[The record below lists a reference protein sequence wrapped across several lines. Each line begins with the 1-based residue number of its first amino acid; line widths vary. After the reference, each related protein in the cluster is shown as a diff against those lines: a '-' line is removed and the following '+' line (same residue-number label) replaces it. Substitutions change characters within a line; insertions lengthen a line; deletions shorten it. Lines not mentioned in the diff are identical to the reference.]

1 MKDMAVPRDGNVVI
15 GMGTSDDAGVYRIDD
30 STALVQTVDFIT
42 PIVDDPFTFGRI
54 AACNSLS
61 DVYAMGGRPLTALNI
76 LCFPTGKFTLDVMR
90 EILLGGLAVLEEAKT
105 QLMGGHS
112 VDDPELKY
120 GLAVTGLV
128 DPARAVRNDAL
139 RGGDALILTKP
150 LGTGVIATAVK
161 AGMAEET
168 VTGPFVR
175 SMASL
180 NRTAAELMLLH
191 GAHACTDVT
200 GFGFIGHLSEMLG
213 GAALEI
219 VIDSS
224 AVPLLPGARAAAA
237 GGLIPAGMYRN
248 RDFVGSL
255 CRTDPSMPSDILDI
269 LFDPQTSGG
278 LLIALEEERAGGLL
292 RDLQDRGVDGSA
304 IVGHVAG
311 GSSPGILVR

>member
-1 MKDMAVPRDGNVVI
+1 MNVPHDGNVII
-15 GMGTSDDAGVYRIDD
+15 GLGTSDDAGVYRIDD
-30 STALVQTVDFIT
+30 SSALVQTVDFIT

-105 QLMGGHS
+105 QLLGGHS

-168 VTGPFVR
+168 VTEPFVR

-200 GFGFIGHLSEMLG
+200 GFGFIGHLREMLG
-213 GAALEI
+213 DAGLEI

-224 AVPLLPGARAAAA
+224 AVPLLPGARAAAVE
-237 GGLIPAGMYRN
+237 GLLPAGMYRN

-255 CRTDPSMPSDILDI
+255 CRTDPSVPSDILDI

-278 LLIALEEERAGGLL
+278 LLIALDEERAGGLL
-292 RDLQDRGVDGSA
+292 RDLKDRGVDGSA

-311 GSSPGILVR
+311 GSSPSILVR

>member
-1 MKDMAVPRDGNVVI
+1 MKGMAVPHDGNVVI
-15 GMGTSDDAGVYRIDD
+15 GMGTSDDAGVYRLDD
-30 STALVQTVDFIT
+30 SVALVQTVDFIT
-42 PIVDDPFTFGRI
+42 PIVDDPYTFGRI

-105 QLMGGHS
+105 QLLGGHS

-128 DPARAVRNDAL
+128 DPARAVRNNTP
-139 RGGDALILTKP
+139 REGDALVLTKP
-150 LGTGVIATAVK
+150 LGTGVIATAIK
-161 AGMAEET
+161 AGMAEES
-168 VTGPFVR
+168 VKASFVG

-180 NRTAAELMLLH
+180 NRPASELMLLH

-200 GFGFIGHLSEMLG
+200 GFGFIGHLKEMLG
-213 GAALEI
+213 DAGLEI

-224 AVPLLPGARAAAA
+224 AVPLLPGARAAAME
-237 GGLIPAGMYRN
+237 GLIPAGMYRN
-248 RDFVGSL
+248 RDFIGFL
-255 CRTDPSMPSDILDI
+255 CRPDPSVPADLLDL

-278 LLIALEEERAGGLL
+278 LLIALDADRAADFLHDLHEGG
-292 RDLQDRGVDGSA
+292 VNAAA
-304 IVGHVAG
+304 IVGRVAG
-311 GSSPGILVR
+311 SSSPGIIVR